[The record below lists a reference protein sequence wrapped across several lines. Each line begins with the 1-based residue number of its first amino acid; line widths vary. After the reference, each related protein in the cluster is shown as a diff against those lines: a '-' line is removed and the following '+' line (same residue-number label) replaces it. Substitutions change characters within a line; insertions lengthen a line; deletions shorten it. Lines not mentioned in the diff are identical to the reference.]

1 MIDNV
6 MKQYVIRVIIVDD
19 HDLVRKGLV
28 GLLEGRGIKVVGEAR
43 LGVDAVRLASELKPD
58 VVLMDLNM
66 PGMSGVEATQ
76 RLSASAPQARVV
88 VLTVFA
94 DDRHVMDAIRAGA
107 CGYLLK
113 EAPPDQIAEAVRA
126 AARGEGF
133 IPPRIAGQ
141 LIRRVREPNAIEPG
155 DAELTARE
163 LEVMDLLVQG
173 MDNPHIAQT
182 LHLSQHTVK
191 NHVSNIFGKL
201 QVANRIQAAVRAVR
215 TGLV

>member
-6 MKQYVIRVIIVDD
+6 MKRYVIRVMVVDD

-43 LGVDAVRLASELKPD
+43 LGVDAVRLASELEPD

-76 RLSASAPQARVV
+76 RLSASAPHARVV
-88 VLTVFA
+88 VLTVF
-94 DDRHVMDAIRAGA
+94 DDDGHVMDAIRAGA

-133 IPPRIAGQ
+133 IAPRIAGQ
-141 LIRRVREPNAIEPG
+141 LIRRVREPDAIEPG
-155 DAELTARE
+155 AAELTARE
-163 LEVMDLLVQG
+163 LHGVARPRRRQSSHRAGVAPEPAHGQEPRVE
-173 MDNPHIAQT
+173 
-182 LHLSQHTVK
+182 HLR
-191 NHVSNIFGKL
+191 
-201 QVANRIQAAVRAVR
+201 QVA
-215 TGLV
+215 GGE